1 MTQWVKVHA
10 AKSDDLSSGSI
21 PGTHMMEKTDSYRQ
35 VPYHDTQFI
44 KCLNIS
50 LATG

>member
-10 AKSDDLSSGSI
+10 AKSDDLSSSSI

-35 VPYHDTQFI
+35 VPYHDTQSI
-44 KCLNIS
+44 KHLNIGP
-50 LATG
+50 TIG